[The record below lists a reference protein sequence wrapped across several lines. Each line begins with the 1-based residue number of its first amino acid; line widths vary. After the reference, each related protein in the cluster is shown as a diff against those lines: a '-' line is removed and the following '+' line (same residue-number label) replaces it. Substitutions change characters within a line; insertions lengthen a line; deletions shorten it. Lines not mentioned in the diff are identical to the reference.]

1 MVLCAGVAAGHAEP
15 VAAQESDESNRLLQ
29 EALTEYNAGRW
40 DEAYTLFER
49 MHRAGPSARTLRGM
63 GLSAYEA
70 RRYATAVR
78 DLGAAL
84 AETRRP
90 LNAEQRKEVE
100 KVLAAANGFVARFT
114 LRLQPQDAQLAVDGR
129 EPLLEGESVLLLDPG
144 AHELTASAQGYQ
156 SATRQLDVRAGDRR
170 ELGLVLQ
177 AQGSDATAAA
187 TVATTPDASAERD
200 SGGGAPI
207 VAYVAAGAAVL
218 FVGGAVAL
226 HFTAKGAAD
235 DVDSKC
241 RGACTTAQA
250 DAAID
255 DSGLEL
261 AQTLSFVSWGLA
273 GASAAGAALLFVLA
287 ADDAPAERGVA
298 LGAAPGGISLS
309 GRF

>member
-170 ELGLVLQ
+170 ELGARVR
-177 AQGSDATAAA
+177 
-187 TVATTPDASAERD
+187 RD

-273 GASAAGAALLFVLA
+273 GASAAGAALRFGRA
-287 ADDAPAERGVA
+287 AAHAPAERGVA